1 MAARYQGSGAR
12 RSPHQSESAT
22 RARGWGPR
30 FILPIVIPA
39 FVNDAAGTAPAAKR
53 ALEGAG
59 GFEIHAIPPN
69 ELESSIRSAMAS
81 KPARIAVA
89 GGDGTVGTAA
99 RVLCGT
105 ETALAV
111 LPGGT
116 LNHFARD
123 HGIPIDLQQAAT
135 IATTGEIGHSD
146 VAYANDYLFLN
157 TSSVGAYVAYVRLRN
172 RVQRY
177 VGYRIASLLAALR
190 MFISMRSVVLELDV
204 KGERR
209 IYSTPII
216 FIGVGERET
225 RSPTLGN
232 RVAGGRQCLH
242 VIVVRERRA
251 ARLLVVALDAATRG
265 LDTVAHTPELDSF
278 MVDSCT
284 IRMGGRQH
292 HIAVDGELV
301 MLAMPLE
308 YRLSKDAL
316 RIVVPAERAESVA
329 SVASVES
336 AA

>member
-1 MAARYQGSGAR
+1 M
-12 RSPHQSESAT
+12 
-22 RARGWGPR
+22 
-30 FILPIVIPA
+30 IPA

-53 ALEGAG
+53 ALEEAG

-69 ELESSIRSAMAS
+69 ALESSIRSAMAS

-105 ETALAV
+105 DTALAV

-123 HGIPIDLQQAAT
+123 HGIPIDPQQAAA
-135 IATTGEIGHSD
+135 IAIDGEIGRAD
-146 VAYANDYLFLN
+146 VAYVDEYLFLN
-157 TSSVGAYVAYVRLRN
+157 TSSVGAYVAYVRLRK

-190 MFISMRSVVLELDV
+190 MFISMRSVMLELDV

-209 IYSTPII
+209 IYSTPIV

-265 LDTVAHTPELDSF
+265 LDSVAHTPELDSF

-292 HIAVDGELV
+292 HVAIDGEIV
-301 MLAMPLE
+301 MLGMPLQ

-316 RIVVPAERAESVA
+316 RIVVPAEPAK
-329 SVASVES
+329 S

>member
-1 MAARYQGSGAR
+1 MVARYRGSGAR
-12 RSPHQSESAT
+12 RSNPDRYESAT
-22 RARGWGPR
+22 RARRWGPR

-39 FVNDAAGTAPAAKR
+39 FVNDAAGTAPAAKH
-53 ALEGAG
+53 ALGEVG
-59 GFEIHAIPPN
+59 GFDVHAVPPT
-69 ELESSIRSAMAS
+69 ELESGIRSAVTS
-81 KPARIAVA
+81 KPARIVVA
-89 GGDGTVGTAA
+89 GGDGTVATAA

-123 HGIPIDLQQAAT
+123 HGIPIDPQQAAA
-135 IATTGEIGHSD
+135 IASDGEIGRAD
-146 VAYANDYLFLN
+146 VAYVDEYLFLN
-157 TSSVGAYVAYVRLRN
+157 TSSVGAYVAYVRMRN
-172 RVQRY
+172 RVERY

-190 MFISMRSVVLELDV
+190 MFISMRSVMLELDV

-209 IYSTPII
+209 IYSTPIV

-225 RSPTLGN
+225 RSPTLGS

-265 LDTVAHTPELDSF
+265 LDSVAHTPELDSF

-292 HIAVDGELV
+292 HVAIDGEIVALG
-301 MLAMPLE
+301 MPLQ

-316 RIVVPAERAESVA
+316 RIVVPAERAK
-329 SVASVES
+329 S

>member
-1 MAARYQGSGAR
+1 MVARCQGSGAR
-12 RSPHQSESAT
+12 RSPGGFERAT
-22 RARGWGPR
+22 RARRWGPR

-53 ALEGAG
+53 ALGEAG
-59 GFEIHAIPPN
+59 GFEVHAVPAN
-69 ELESSIRSAMAS
+69 ELESSIRGAMTS
-81 KPARIAVA
+81 KPARIVVA
-89 GGDGTVGTAA
+89 GGDGSVATAA

-123 HGIPIDLQQAAT
+123 HGIPIDPQQAAM
-135 IATTGEIGHSD
+135 IAIEGEIGHAD
-146 VAYANDYLFLN
+146 VAYADKYLFLN

-172 RVQRY
+172 RAERY

-190 MFISMRSVVLELDV
+190 MFVSMRPVALELDV
-204 KGERR
+204 EGERR
-209 IYSTPII
+209 IYSTPIV

-265 LDTVAHTPELDSF
+265 LDRVAHTPELDSF

-292 HIAVDGELV
+292 HVAIDGEIV
-301 MLAMPLE
+301 ALAMPLQ

-316 RIVVPAERAESVA
+316 RIVVPAEHTG
-329 SVASVES
+329 S

>member
-1 MAARYQGSGAR
+1 M
-12 RSPHQSESAT
+12 
-22 RARGWGPR
+22 
-30 FILPIVIPA
+30 VIPA
-39 FVNDAAGTAPAAKR
+39 FVNDAAGTAPAAKQ
-53 ALEGAG
+53 ALEETGN
-59 GFEIHAIPPN
+59 FEIHAVPPD

-81 KPARIAVA
+81 KPARIVVA
-89 GGDGTVGTAA
+89 GGDGSVGTAA

-123 HGIPIDLQQAAT
+123 HEIPVDMKLAAT
-135 IATTGEIGHSD
+135 IATDGEVGHAD
-146 VAYANDYLFLN
+146 VAYADDRLFLN

-172 RVQRY
+172 RAEKY

-190 MFISMRSVVLELDV
+190 MFISMRPVALELDV
-204 KGERR
+204 EGERR
-209 IYSTPII
+209 RYTTPIV

-232 RVAGGRQCLH
+232 RIAGGRQCLH
-242 VIVVRERRA
+242 IIVVRERRA

-265 LDTVAHTPELDSF
+265 LDRVARTPELDSF

-284 IRMGGRQH
+284 IKMDGRQH
-292 HIAVDGELV
+292 HVAVDGEIVALG
-301 MLAMPLE
+301 MPLQ

-316 RIVVPAERAESVA
+316 RIVIPAGSTGSVA
-329 SVASVES
+329 
-336 AA
+336 

>member
-39 FVNDAAGTAPAAKR
+39 FVNDAAGTAPAANR
-53 ALEGAG
+53 ALEEAG

-216 FIGVGERET
+216 FIGW
-225 RSPTLGN
+225 
-232 RVAGGRQCLH
+232 
-242 VIVVRERRA
+242 RA
-251 ARLLVVALDAATRG
+251 AV
-265 LDTVAHTPELDSF
+265 
-278 MVDSCT
+278 
-284 IRMGGRQH
+284 
-292 HIAVDGELV
+292 
-301 MLAMPLE
+301 
-308 YRLSKDAL
+308 
-316 RIVVPAERAESVA
+316 SVCM
-329 SVASVES
+329 
-336 AA
+336 